1 MLINININVSI
12 FPWLFLIVTLKSL
25 IYKTIILLDFQV
37 VSIPVFFFLANN
49 SNKKCCANSYFTCL
63 IYFSWKHFYK
73 CDYRVKC
80 YKSLSCP

>member
-37 VSIPVFFFLANN
+37 VSIPVFF
-49 SNKKCCANSYFTCL
+49 S
-63 IYFSWKHFYK
+63 
-73 CDYRVKC
+73 
-80 YKSLSCP
+80 